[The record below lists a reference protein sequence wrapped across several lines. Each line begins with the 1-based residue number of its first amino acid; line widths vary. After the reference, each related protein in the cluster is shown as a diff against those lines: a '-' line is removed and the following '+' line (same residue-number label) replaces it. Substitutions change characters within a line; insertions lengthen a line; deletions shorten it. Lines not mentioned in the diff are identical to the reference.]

1 MKHKILVSIIIRTKN
16 EERWIKSCFDA
27 IFNQSFSNFEI
38 IVVDNNS
45 IDKTI
50 QKVKKYNVSK
60 ILNIDN
66 YLPGKALNIGIEKAE
81 GQYIVCLSAH
91 CIPKNSDWL
100 MNLVK
105 AIEEDS
111 SYAGVYGRQEP
122 MSFSSASD
130 KRDLF
135 LVFGLDRKVQIKDS
149 FFHNANS
156 IIRKE
161 CWEIEN
167 FDNKTSN
174 IEDRLWAKTMLEKGY
189 KLLYEPEA
197 IIYHY
202 HGIHQNNNSERLE
215 NVVRI
220 IEKEFPNDYNVT
232 KFANNLNIIAII
244 PIRGKTLKYKNKN
257 LLSYTIKAGL
267 NSRFV
272 KKVYVSTDSKTTAKL
287 AEREGAICPFIRPK
301 NLSKPNVNLEKV
313 QQYSLKIIEE
323 ECGIPDLVVHME
335 ETFPF
340 RPNGLID
347 DMIIKLLREGHDTI
361 IVGKEEPG
369 WLWKTSKKGLFKRVD
384 DGDVPRNFKNTSFI
398 GLHGSCCITYPS
410 VIRKGNLLGKR
421 IGIYKASKPLFDFEI
436 RDQESAQIAIPLLDK
451 NNEA

>member
-50 QKVKKYNVSK
+50 QKVKQYGVSK

-66 YLPGKALNIGIEKAE
+66 YLPGKALNIGIEKAKGE
-81 GQYIVCLSAH
+81 YIVCLSAH
-91 CIPKNSDWL
+91 CIPKDPNWL
-100 MNLVK
+100 INLVK

-122 MSFSSASD
+122 MPFSSASD

-135 LVFGLDRKVQIKDS
+135 LVFGLDRKVQMKDS

-156 IIRKE
+156 IIRKK

-174 IEDRLWAKTMLEKGY
+174 IEDRLWAKTMLKKGY

-215 NVVRI
+215 NVVKI
-220 IEKEFPNDYNVT
+220 IEKEFPNDYDLK

-244 PIRGKTLKYKNKN
+244 PIRGKTLKHKNKN

-267 NSRFV
+267 NSKFV
-272 KKVYVSTDSKTTAKL
+272 KNVYVSTDSKTTAKL
-287 AEREGAICPFIRPK
+287 AEKEGAICPFIRPK

-410 VIRKGNLLGKR
+410 VIRKGSLLGKR

-451 NNEA
+451 NNET